1 MDHSTSIS
9 CSTQFGKLPWCPERD
24 INCRAWF
31 MCSLLGSERAVHL
44 HPLPQTIPASSMSL
58 YFKICLSHEER
69 TQDYIAW
76 LNWSHKEEPPEF
88 QMCSQCISIC
98 LWHKD
103 CNAPEITD
111 LSVPYLKVFRTP
123 VPCLTLFKPCKF
135 LPHRALHEANRRDV
149 EPVPELCCWEC
160 HSGFGKNV
168 GESLPVLTKLK
179 HNEKVNRRWKKGQI
193 A

>member
-1 MDHSTSIS
+1 MIYVLSATQWTGRTS
-9 CSTQFGKLPWCPERD
+9 
-24 INCRAWF
+24 
-31 MCSLLGSERAVHL
+31 
-44 HPLPQTIPASSMSL
+44 ASSTTDNPSIQYEFIFRNL
-58 YFKICLSHEER
+58 PFLGSHEER